1 MSNVKKAF
9 QPLYELLEANKSKK
23 IATMLPEILELIAK
37 SKNSGSDTGRNFVKD
52 QDGNVIAVYC
62 YYHKQWELVEHVPY
76 GKKASNTSTGLNTM
90 CKLGVSAWTK
100 QQRIFARDKDA
111 LLNDFIADLITKE
124 EMNEKLDVI
133 NAEVTKIVPLCEQ
146 DNDLAAYTAENIDDL
161 ITN

>member
-1 MSNVKKAF
+1 MSDVKKAF
-9 QPLYELLEANKSKK
+9 QPLYELLEANKNKK

-52 QDGNVIAVYC
+52 SDGNVIAVFC

-100 QQRIFARDKDA
+100 QQRVFARDKDA

-133 NAEVTKIVPLCEQ
+133 NMEVAKIVPLSEQ
-146 DNDLAAYTAENIDDL
+146 DNNLAAYTAENIDDL
-161 ITN
+161 IAN